1 MNYYPENYHRYN
13 CLHTRRQV
21 VVTGMGA
28 VSAAGIGTQKLW
40 DALMQGRSCVS
51 VLSRL
56 RNDELGIN
64 VAGEVKNFDPVR
76 HIEAWQRPKR
86 MARQTQFAVAAAREA
101 LADAGLT
108 TNDLRGRRV
117 AVVIGSAASTLEMV
131 EEVAL
136 QIDKDGPR
144 RVAPSSILGGNLQA
158 APVAVAEMLKLDDV
172 NVLGFANNCTSGVD
186 AIGLGVDLIRLGR
199 YDLVVAGGAEAPL
212 SSTVVSG
219 ISASGICTRSRHA
232 EQASRPF
239 DRDREG
245 GVLGEGAGV
254 VILEQ
259 KRFAR
264 DRGAREVLEVFG
276 THTCPDLKRDQPSSG
291 LEFTMKGALENAGC
305 EYRDIDYISAWGCGH
320 PVFDRCETDAI
331 KATFGEHAYRVVVG
345 SIKGT
350 IGIPLAASGPL
361 QVIVAGFAH
370 QHSIVPP
377 TVNWTRSDIDC
388 DLDYIGQYPRRMKL
402 RKTVVN
408 AHGLS
413 GGNISLV
420 VGRPDQ

>member
-1 MNYYPENYHRYN
+1 MTYFPENFHRYN
-13 CLHTRRQV
+13 RLPVRRQA

-28 VSAAGIGTQKLW
+28 VSAAGVGTQQLW
-40 DALMQGRSCVS
+40 DALMDGRSCVS

-56 RNDELGIN
+56 KNDELGIN
-64 VAGEVKNFDPVR
+64 VAGEVKDFDAAR

-108 TNDLRGRRV
+108 VDDLRGRRV

-136 QIDKDGPR
+136 QIDKGGPR
-144 RVAPSSILGGNLQA
+144 RVAPTSILGGNLQA
-158 APVAVAEMLKLDDV
+158 APVAVAEMLKLDDI

-186 AIGLGVDLIRLGR
+186 AIGVAVDLIRLGR

-219 ISASGICTRSRHA
+219 ISASGICTNSRRPD
-232 EQASRPF
+232 EASRPF

-245 GVLGEGAGV
+245 GVLAEGAGV
-254 VILEQ
+254 VILEE
-259 KRFAR
+259 KHFAR
-264 DRGAREVLEVFG
+264 ERGGREVLEIFG
-276 THTCPDLKRDQPSSG
+276 THTCPDLKRDRPSSG
-291 LEFTMKGALENAGC
+291 LEFTMRGALENAACDQG
-305 EYRDIDYISAWGCGH
+305 DIDYISAWGCGH

-331 KATFGEHAYRVVVG
+331 KAAFGDQAYRVAVG

-361 QVIVAGFAH
+361 QLIVAGFAH
-370 QHSIVPP
+370 RHGIVPP
-377 TVNWTRSDIDC
+377 TVNWTRPDLDC
-388 DLDYIGQYPRRMKL
+388 DLDYIGRHPRRMKL
-402 RKTVVN
+402 RKTIIN

-420 VGRPDQ
+420 VGAAEP